1 MRRTAVDILVSSDG
15 DWIGIYIFSKKGKK
29 HIDIPFFL
37 SLDYDGDDVLL
48 LPSEDM
54 CGEGRPFCRSS
65 EALFVHHHYYY
76 PAFEDECELRRLER
90 GVFYGKV
97 KRYTNSGKML
107 KKISVIG
114 TAGIVLEEVSVGGEA
129 GGRDG

>member
-1 MRRTAVDILVSSDG
+1 MRGAVDILVSSDG
-15 DWIGIYIFSKKGKK
+15 EWLNIYIFSKKGKE

-37 SLDYDGDDVLL
+37 SLNYDGDEVLL
-48 LPSEDM
+48 LPSEDI
-54 CGEGRPFCRSS
+54 CGGGRSFCKSS
-65 EALFVHHHYYY
+65 EALLVHHYYYY

-97 KRYTNSGKML
+97 KRYINSGKML

-114 TAGIVLEEVSVGGEA
+114 TAGIVVKTVYV
-129 GGRDG
+129 R